1 MESQNLPIDED
12 VRTLGNKAA
21 YSKDEISDDDRRYM
35 LNRLVEIKK
44 EKKADEKRK
53 KKLAGH
59 HMPVSYTHLDVY
71 KRQAQRMA
79 VLCERSIS
87 SVWMFSVYVGG
98 QEQGALGCLL
108 YTSRCV

>member
-59 HMPVSYTHLDVY
+59 HMHHDDFRDGNVDGQL
-71 KRQAQRMA
+71 QR
-79 VLCERSIS
+79 
-87 SVWMFSVYVGG
+87 
-98 QEQGALGCLL
+98 
-108 YTSRCV
+108 